1 MLGLRLLRA
10 CGVQVCRGFVRPVT
24 GVGLV
29 IAFEGIRLD
38 LMLRADFSYRAQLF
52 PELSCA

>member
-10 CGVQVCRGFVRPVT
+10 CGVLVCRGFVRPVT

-38 LMLRADFSYRAQLF
+38 LMLRADNSYRAQLF